1 MNLENFL
8 ETKPLYYNEIDY
20 DRFPNIYKKI
30 KKYFKLPK
38 IIHIVGT
45 NAKGS
50 TGRTLAHILH
60 VRGFNVGHYSSPHIL
75 KFNERIWLN
84 GKDID
89 DEALDLAHIKMQK
102 IVDKSDLRVLSYFE
116 YTTLIAMMIFCETCD
131 YIVLE
136 AGLGGEFDATNVFD
150 KNISIVTP
158 IGYDHQSFLGESIEE
173 IAKTKLRSVRNDL
186 VLAEQYEEVVY
197 ELANER
203 ASEVKSNLYFAKSY
217 LDDSFY
223 NELEEFVI
231 KNNYALF
238 FKENFATAFCAFKLL
253 GYEPNIN
260 LLEGLELFGRC
271 QKISS
276 HVTIDVGHNTM
287 AAKAILRA
295 FRDKKVILVYNSY
308 KDKEYREILNI
319 LKPIIS
325 EVQIINILD
334 DRIIKK
340 KELEYTL
347 DLLGIKHSNYNKID
361 KDFKYLV
368 FGSFSVV
375 EAFLNEDNK

>member
-1 MNLENFL
+1 MSLVNFL
-8 ETKPLYYNEIDY
+8 KTKPLYYNEIDY
-20 DRFPNIYKKI
+20 DRFPNVYKKI

-50 TGRTLAHILH
+50 TGRTLAHILQ
-60 VRGFNVGHYSSPHIL
+60 VKGFNVGHYSSPHIL

-89 DEALDLAHIKMQK
+89 DKSLENTHKKMIK

-158 IGYDHQSFLGESIEE
+158 IGYDHQSFLGDSIEE

-186 VLAEQYEEVVY
+186 VLAEQYEETIY

-203 ASEVKSNLYFAKSY
+203 VSEVKSNLYFAKSY
-217 LDDSFY
+217 LDDNFY
-223 NELEEFVI
+223 NELETFVA
-231 KNNYALF
+231 KNSYAIF
-238 FKENFATAFCAFKLL
+238 FKDNFATAF
-253 GYEPNIN
+253 
-260 LLEGLELFGRC
+260 
-271 QKISS
+271 
-276 HVTIDVGHNTM
+276 M

-295 FRDKKVILVYNSY
+295 FRDKKVILVYNSF
-308 KDKEYREILNI
+308 KDKEYKEILSI
-319 LKPIIS
+319 LKPIIQ

-340 KELEYTL
+340 IKLKATL
-347 DLLGIKHSNYNKID
+347 DLLGIKHSNYNRIE

-375 EAFLNEDNK
+375 EAFLNENNK